1 MTSTSVWQDCGFGVT
16 CIDTGLF
23 REGLA
28 ACYLLRSGDA
38 AALIDTGPR
47 NSVPRILQT
56 VADQGLSVEQIRW
69 IMPTHVHLDH
79 AGGAGALLAEF
90 PNATML
96 VHERGARHMIEPA
109 RLQAGSLAVYGPE
122 RYQAA
127 FGELVPA
134 AEERVT
140 IVKDGEEICLES
152 RKLKI
157 LDTPGHARHHY
168 VVWDAESGG
177 LFTGDTFGVS
187 YPELN
192 AGRQR
197 FIFPPT
203 TPVQFDP
210 LAWHESLDRLLTLPL
225 QRVFLTHFGMHEN
238 PQPLAQQLHEQIDR
252 YVNLAR
258 QAVAGTAR
266 EDWSAEELN
275 RLLAEK
281 LMQSSLD
288 ELAARRCPQP
298 PALIRQS
305 LAGDMDLNAQGLVD
319 WLFKSS
325 PA

>member
-1 MTSTSVWQDCGFGVT
+1 MTTASVWQDCGFDIT

-28 ACYLLRSGDA
+28 ACYLLRSGDE

-56 VADQGLSVEQIRW
+56 IVDHGLSAEQIRW
-69 IMPTHVHLDH
+69 VMPTHVHLDH

-90 PNATML
+90 PNASML
-96 VHERGARHMIEPA
+96 VHERGARHMIEPTK
-109 RLQAGSLAVYGPE
+109 LQAGSQAVYGEE

-134 AEERVT
+134 DAERV
-140 IVKDGEEICLES
+140 ISVFDGDEFSVGS
-152 RKLKI
+152 RKLQI

-168 VVWDAESGG
+168 VVWDAQSRG

-192 AGRQR
+192 TGRQR

-210 LAWHESLDRLLTLPL
+210 QAWHASLDRLLGLPL
-225 QRVFLTHFGMHEN
+225 ERVFLTHFGMHTD
-238 PQPLAQQLHEQIDR
+238 PRPLAQQLHDQIDR

-258 QAVAGTAR
+258 QAVAGKPRA
-266 EDWSAEELN
+266 DWSASQLN
-275 RLLAEK
+275 AALAEK
-281 LMQSSLD
+281 LMQNSLD

-298 PALIRQS
+298 PALIRQA

>member
-1 MTSTSVWQDCGFGVT
+1 MKTATVWQDCGFGIT

-23 REGLA
+23 RDGLA
-28 ACYLLRSGDA
+28 ACYLLRSGDEV
-38 AALIDTGPR
+38 ALIDTGPR

-56 VADQGLSVEQIRW
+56 IADHGLTPDQVRW
-69 IMPTHVHLDH
+69 VMPTHVHLDH

-90 PNATML
+90 PNADML

-109 RLQAGSLAVYGPE
+109 KLQAGSLAVYGE
-122 RYQAA
+122 KRYKAA
-127 FGELVPA
+127 FGELVA
-134 AEERVT
+134 ADADRVISVVEGDEFCVGT
-140 IVKDGEEICLES
+140 RRLQ
-152 RKLKI
+152 I

-168 VVWDAESGG
+168 VVWDAESNG

-192 AGRQR
+192 TGRQP

-210 LAWHESLDRLLTLPL
+210 QAWHASLDRLLTLPVE
-225 QRVFLTHFGMHEN
+225 RVFLTHFGMHEQ
-238 PQPLAQQLHEQIDR
+238 PQSLAQQLHEQIDR

-258 QAVAGTAR
+258 QVVAGKSR
-266 EDWSAEELN
+266 SDWSADELHPV
-275 RLLAEK
+275 LSAK
-281 LMQSSLD
+281 LMQNSLD

-298 PALIRQS
+298 PALIRQA

-325 PA
+325 PT